1 MGLRVTY
8 RLGAALETGAATALT
23 SHFRRTNP
31 FTDFHVLG
39 AVSSLQPPA
48 GVVLRDTCSQLASGL
63 EAAAAAV
70 GSLSDEDLAEAVE
83 AAGEERELV
92 APGGQLQG
100 GAGAGAGGG
109 AAESEELVALR
120 TAVLRV
126 HVMLV
131 G

>member
-1 MGLRVTY
+1 MCV
-8 RLGAALETGAATALT
+8 
-23 SHFRRTNP
+23 
-31 FTDFHVLG
+31 
-39 AVSSLQPPA
+39 VSSLQPPA
-48 GVVLRDTCSQLASGL
+48 GVVLRDTCAQLAAGL

-70 GSLSDEDLAEAVE
+70 GSLGNEELAEAVE

-100 GAGAGAGGG
+100 GGGAGGGGG
-109 AAESEELVALR
+109 AAECEEVVALR